1 MYLVLM
7 LENNRPIYAKVFA
20 TFDAASDHADD
31 LVMNLRGVTNEM
43 PDWEGGEVYE
53 HDGYG
58 SETVIVTGC
67 HDGTDTKTPE
77 PNRLNDWMDNAQ
89 WFNYNN
95 KNKYKK

>member
-7 LENNRPIYAKVFA
+7 LQHNRATYAKVFD

-31 LVMNLRGVTNEM
+31 LVMMLSGVSNEM

-58 SETVIVTGC
+58 SETVMVTGC
-67 HDGTDTKTPE
+67 HVAPSKGENIKPA
-77 PNRLNDWMDNAQ
+77 DWYVNSKVD
-89 WFNYNN
+89 FNN
-95 KNKYKK
+95 KYDKWRK